1 MMLGEDMR
9 EIAVAL
15 LLAWSSA
22 ALAEPPGAG
31 VNVDCTAAIATA
43 ERASDIPS
51 GLLAAIAHVESGR
64 LDPGA
69 GAVQS
74 WPWTIDVG
82 GDGRFFATKAEA
94 IAATAALQEQG
105 IASIDVGC
113 LQVNLAYHPA
123 AFASLAEAFDPL
135 ANALYAARFLRVL
148 FSQSGD
154 WPAAVAAYHSQTS
167 EVGAAYQGKVL
178 AVWTPPASAAPP
190 PADSRLAR
198 FSPANWTG
206 AGLRDRDRWSAVD
219 GKPPLP
225 ERTVPAAPP
234 VWIERVIGAVARCS
248 AATEAAPSGAAPV
261 WKTATG
267 MCPSSPFARP
277 AALRQLLTQ
286 R

>member
-1 MMLGEDMR
+1 MR
-9 EIAVAL
+9 EIGAAL

-64 LDPGA
+64 PDPGP

-113 LQVNLAYHPA
+113 LQVNLAFHPT
-123 AFASLAEAFDPL
+123 AFANLQEAFDPL
-135 ANALYAARFLRVL
+135 ANALYAARFLRLL

-167 EVGAAYQGKVL
+167 EVGAVYQGKVL
-178 AVWTPPASAAPP
+178 SVWTPPASAAPP
-190 PADSRLAR
+190 PADSPHPGFAVPDWIGGGAR
-198 FSPANWTG
+198 DTRRRPAM
-206 AGLRDRDRWSAVD
+206 D
-219 GKPPLP
+219 GKAVLP
-225 ERTVPAAPP
+225 EGTAPAAPP
-234 VWIERVIGAVARCS
+234 AWIERVIGAVARCS
-248 AATEAAPSGAAPV
+248 AATEAGPSGAAPV

-267 MCPSSPFARP
+267 ICPSSPFARP